1 MVMVDRRVPYQTTSL
16 FDFLA
21 SSGGDICRR
30 GAKQDSGVRD
40 ESALDSDSN
49 LVLIE
54 KNEVDGTFVLPLVH
68 DS

>member
-49 LVLIE
+49 LVE
-54 KNEVDGTFVLPLVH
+54 KNEVDGTFVLPLVP
-68 DS
+68 